1 MGKKRAT
8 LDKRVIEEVM
18 CQPRADWSKLQ
29 PRDELLKKDFREKS
43 ERGQGPAVEETRR
56 PGEKK
61 KAELA
66 WVEKRGVEG
75 RVGGRAGLVS
85 STEGSG
91 ACLSTRGSHLRV
103 FSREPRLEERKRLSQ
118 AGKES

>member
-43 ERGQGPAVEETRR
+43 ERGQGPAVEQTRR
-56 PGEKK
+56 PGEEK
-61 KAELA
+61 KAGWPGLKSVEWKGVWEGKQA
-66 WVEKRGVEG
+66 WSPALRDLE
-75 RVGGRAGLVS
+75 RV
-85 STEGSG
+85 
-91 ACLSTRGSHLRV
+91 
-103 FSREPRLEERKRLSQ
+103 
-118 AGKES
+118 